1 MAFQANAFQNN
12 AFQIDGSVAEVVS
25 GGDLRTTRDDLRHAL
40 HFYNN
45 FAPHAK
51 RKAEEIVDRAAA
63 AERLAEASKRS
74 QDAEHVAQMGLLR
87 AEFLAMAE
95 TREYAIRR
103 GNCLPSW
110 SRKNPSDRTRKPR
123 SWRSCFPRFSDRLAA
138 VPACAYKGVL

>member
-1 MAFQANAFQNN
+1 MATAFQANAFQNN

-40 HFYNN
+40 HFYDN

-95 TREYAIRR
+95 TREARDQAR
-103 GNCLPSW
+103 QLFAVLVAQESE
-110 SRKNPSDRTRKPR
+110 RQDAE
-123 SWRSCFPRFSDRLAA
+123 AA
-138 VPACAYKGVL
+138 FMAFMLSQI